1 MNVLKDKMVR
11 FLLIVFIFLV
21 FYSIPLLIFKDMQ
34 KKIINLE
41 IKEDLNQLSMWA
53 QFYNNKYRTYQGIE
67 NNEEVKKLVD
77 RLNSLQADCQLVISE
92 RGDRFCAKTK
102 VFDKKIKNWCVD
114 SFKYSGPTV
123 NNCDYGKEIKCE

>member
-11 FLLIVFIFLV
+11 FLLIVFIVLV

-41 IKEDLNQLSMWA
+41 IKEDLNQLSIWA
-53 QFYNNKYRTYQGIE
+53 QLYNNKYRTYQGIE

-92 RGDRFCAKTK
+92 RGDRFALKPKCLTK
-102 VFDKKIKNWCVD
+102 R
-114 SFKYSGPTV
+114 
-123 NNCDYGKEIKCE
+123 